1 MAFKTKKNLSDRA
14 YASLKNMLLRLER
27 FQRVPLSEVKLAA
40 TFKMS
45 RTPIREALKKLMA
58 EGLITSYGNKGYVL
72 NVPTVKEIKDIY
84 EVRMMLEGG
93 AVKSA
98 AENIDL
104 DRLEYFEKQ
113 FISMKNGLNFKSG
126 EENAAARA
134 ADREVANPDR
144 TNGEDDLAK
153 LGEEFHLFLIES
165 SNNEKLAELL
175 TNINSRL
182 KISRM
187 FSYQRRRKEAVEEH
201 LEIIS
206 ALKGGDGEKS
216 RACMEE
222 HLRSAFR
229 MLTKIM

>member
-1 MAFKTKKNLSDRA
+1 MAPTTKKNLSDRA
-14 YASLKNMLLRLER
+14 YASLKNMLLSLEY
-27 FQRVPLSEVKLAA
+27 FQRAPLSEVKLAS
-40 TFKMS
+40 TLKMS
-45 RTPIREALKKLMA
+45 RTPIREALKMLKT
-58 EGLITSYGNKGYVL
+58 EGLITCYGNKGYVP
-72 NVPTVKEIKDIY
+72 NIPTIKEIKDIY

-98 AENIDL
+98 AENIDVS
-104 DRLEYFEKQ
+104 RLEHFEKQ
-113 FISMKNGLNFKSG
+113 FISMKEGLNQT
-126 EENAAARA
+126 
-134 ADREVANPDR
+134 NPDLGH
-144 TNGEDDLAK
+144 GEDDLAR

-206 ALKGGDGEKS
+206 ALKEGDGEKS

-229 MLTKIM
+229 MLTKII